1 MDAIIVGAGLAGLAC
16 ARELERSGKRVIVL
30 EASDRVGGRVA
41 TDSVRGFQIDR
52 GFQVY
57 LNAYPE
63 GRMQLDLLALKLNPF
78 EPGALVAE
86 NGKLRGVSD
95 PWKRPSA
102 AIRSLCNGTIS
113 IPDAIRIAF
122 LRRYVLARYH
132 SANGMRGTK
141 SDRENNFLTSTTTRE
156 FLLARGFSDECMR
169 RFFEPFFGGVFLERK
184 LETSSDIFEF
194 TFAMFSL
201 GSATLPADGMGAI
214 PVQIAC
220 RLAPGTVR
228 LHQQVER
235 VEPGRVFLAN
245 RETISAK
252 HVVVAT
258 TFSSAAKI
266 LPQEVCDQFTTRTW
280 KSTRMLAFAAL
291 NSPLQSRTLVVS
303 ADKDGPID
311 NLCVPSDIAP
321 SYAPPGASLVV
332 ASIRAEWT
340 ASEEATLEAV
350 RLQSSVWFGQAAR
363 NWELI
368 SYVKIDEA
376 LPDESPQAR
385 RTRPTGN
392 TCAAGI
398 SLCGDY
404 CTSASINGALYSGRM
419 CAEQLLIQTGE
430 AEPS

>member
-41 TDSVRGFQIDR
+41 TDSVRGFQIDQ

-57 LNAYPE
+57 LDAYPE

-86 NGKLRGVSD
+86 NGKLSGVSD

-184 LETSSDIFEF
+184 LKTSSD
-194 TFAMFSL
+194 
-201 GSATLPADGMGAI
+201 
-214 PVQIAC
+214 
-220 RLAPGTVR
+220 
-228 LHQQVER
+228 
-235 VEPGRVFLAN
+235 
-245 RETISAK
+245 K
-252 HVVVAT
+252 
-258 TFSSAAKI
+258 
-266 LPQEVCDQFTTRTW
+266 
-280 KSTRMLAFAAL
+280 
-291 NSPLQSRTLVVS
+291 
-303 ADKDGPID
+303 
-311 NLCVPSDIAP
+311 
-321 SYAPPGASLVV
+321 
-332 ASIRAEWT
+332 
-340 ASEEATLEAV
+340 
-350 RLQSSVWFGQAAR
+350 
-363 NWELI
+363 
-368 SYVKIDEA
+368 
-376 LPDESPQAR
+376 
-385 RTRPTGN
+385 
-392 TCAAGI
+392 
-398 SLCGDY
+398 
-404 CTSASINGALYSGRM
+404 
-419 CAEQLLIQTGE
+419 
-430 AEPS
+430 